1 MPKKARA
8 VLSNKNCVIKRKKYI
23 RSKIRTRRVKN
34 KKKYA
39 HIILYTSYIFYIQRR
54 MIFLFVIFFPTL
66 LFLISTP
73 VSNMT
78 I

>member
-39 HIILYTSYIFYIQRR
+39 HHIIYIFYIQRR
-54 MIFLFVIFFPTL
+54 MIFLFVIFFSTL
-66 LFLISTP
+66 LFLISTQ
-73 VSNMT
+73 
-78 I
+78 